1 MDRQTYNAAYDT
13 LCKIEALVD
22 YAIEQ
27 LVQIEQEEKIAQK
40 Q

>member
-1 MDRQTYNAAYDT
+1 MDRQTYNAAYAT

-27 LVQIEQEEKIAQK
+27 LNQIELEESQL